1 MRCIAHIW
9 NSFDCDGNRFLL
21 CLSPLDS
28 VVGGAP
34 VEAFPDEKSLSQ
46 RLVDMGVRTDFIQKN
61 LPSLWNF
68 KEVTWT
74 DIEISQL
81 AFESFGRGT
90 SQGIECSDPS
100 REKLGQVS
108 DCLHTRPGCRGIS
121 LVR

>member
-46 RLVDMGVRTDFIQKN
+46 RLADMGVRTDFIQNN
-61 LPSLWNF
+61 LPNLRNL

-74 DIEISQL
+74 DIEIFQL
-81 AFESFGRGT
+81 AFESFGRST
-90 SQGIECSDPS
+90 SQGTERSNQS
-100 REKLGQVS
+100 REELG
-108 DCLHTRPGCRGIS
+108 
-121 LVR
+121 